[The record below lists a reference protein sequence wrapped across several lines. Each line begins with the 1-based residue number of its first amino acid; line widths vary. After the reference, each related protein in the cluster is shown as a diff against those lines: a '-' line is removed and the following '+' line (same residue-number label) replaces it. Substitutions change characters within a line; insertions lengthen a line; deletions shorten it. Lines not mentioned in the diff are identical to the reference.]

1 MIIQI
6 DPAGI
11 VTLLDV
17 DNLRHFSIRM
27 AQTDAATASLAE
39 LARTDGP
46 GHAWIAQDRILALVP
61 QARPDWLSQFAAM
74 TSYATGKGW
83 TDATGAIRAHI
94 EHT

>member
-39 LARTDGP
+39 LARLDRAGP
-46 GHAWIAQDRILALVP
+46 DTRTRSAGQAGLAIAVRRHDVVCHWQRLDRCDRSDTRAYRTHI
-61 QARPDWLSQFAAM
+61 AAC
-74 TSYATGKGW
+74 
-83 TDATGAIRAHI
+83 R
-94 EHT
+94 